1 MAKVDNE
8 DKCIESENLNSRM
21 ADRSGDMDYKLQN
34 SVNKFKD
41 EDQFEEEHSFEKS
54 HEEEALAVEKEEAE
68 IGLAEWVKNI
78 KPTSCPYVERES
90 ERSGSMEI
98 AMLDGRLPRMANILF
113 FQPEVVDGWME
124 VAEAGKK
131 MVSRNNYCP
140 HPRNII
146 AQNYRLLED
155 YFP

>member
-78 KPTSCPYVERES
+78 KPTSCPYVEREP

-113 FQPEVVDGWME
+113 FQP
-124 VAEAGKK
+124 K
-131 MVSRNNYCP
+131 
-140 HPRNII
+140 
-146 AQNYRLLED
+146 
-155 YFP
+155 